1 MYAYLI
7 LEHIYTSNINISLPS
22 KLMQWFCNLCCH
34 IHLPDGMLSK
44 MSQPRSINKYSYEV
58 CHIFFSSLCNE
69 WNSFLTSRVLLV
81 MGNDNKQT
89 QTGYKSTSLACIIYS
104 FTIAFALENSSY
116 YCTYENVIFV
126 YVILWHC
133 SNRNELF
140 WLRIK
145 LSTPFS
151 YQRLWETK
159 VL

>member
-89 QTGYKSTSLACIIYS
+89 QTGYKSTSLACISYS
-104 FTIAFALENSSY
+104 FTIVFALENSSY
-116 YCTYENVIFV
+116 IFRHIV
-126 YVILWHC
+126 YVISWHC

-140 WLRIK
+140 WLIIK

-151 YQRLWETK
+151 YQILSETK

>member
-89 QTGYKSTSLACIIYS
+89 QTGYKSTPLACIIYS
-104 FTIAFALENSSY
+104 FTIALALENSSY

>member
-116 YCTYENVIFV
+116 YFQQ
-126 YVILWHC
+126 YVWKCYIC
-133 SNRNELF
+133 ICNFMALF
-140 WLRIK
+140 K
-145 LSTPFS
+145 
-151 YQRLWETK
+151 
-159 VL
+159 

>member
-89 QTGYKSTSLACIIYS
+89 QTGYKVRLWLVPSIHLQLLLAY
-104 FTIAFALENSSY
+104 TLENSFSISQYVPWNCRKTGIYNFLSIVWIEISY
-116 YCTYENVIFV
+116 FD
-126 YVILWHC
+126 
-133 SNRNELF
+133 NE
-140 WLRIK
+140 
-145 LSTPFS
+145 
-151 YQRLWETK
+151 
-159 VL
+159 

>member
-89 QTGYKSTSLACIIYS
+89 QTGYKVRLWLVPSIHLQSLLAY
-104 FTIAFALENSSY
+104 TLENS
-116 YCTYENVIFV
+116 CTYKNVLLV
-126 YVILWHC
+126 YVIFKHC
-133 SNRNELF
+133 LNRNKLF
-140 WLRIK
+140 WLWIK

-151 YQRLWETK
+151 SQTLWKTK
-159 VL
+159 EL

>member
-89 QTGYKSTSLACIIYS
+89 QTGGTK
-104 FTIAFALENSSY
+104 
-116 YCTYENVIFV
+116 V
-126 YVILWHC
+126 
-133 SNRNELF
+133 
-140 WLRIK
+140 
-145 LSTPFS
+145 
-151 YQRLWETK
+151 RLWLVPSIHLQLILNWKIVFISFRMLYVQKCFIGICNFVALFE
-159 VL
+159 